1 MKLSRS
7 FRPLDAIVSHSP
19 GRCPGLRDNAQL
31 ALKEGH
37 DFSLGFSI
45 SSKPRVSIA
54 KTGSTIF
61 HGEPSMSFS

>member
-1 MKLSRS
+1 MKLSRPS
-7 FRPLDAIVSHSP
+7 GRTKLLLSKDP
-19 GRCPGLRDNAQL
+19 GRCLGLRDNAPL
-31 ALKEGH
+31 ALKEGP

-45 SSKPRVSIA
+45 SSKPRVLVA